1 MEEKVKG
8 NMYTEESLRI
18 NTPNVVGEEFEGEV
32 VVVNLESGCYFSL
45 MGSAKNIWKTLAQ
58 SSASLASI
66 IVALE
71 ETLDCSGIDVAAEV
85 VPFLDELKK
94 LELVVPT
101 VLSGTTSSTAPE
113 PPGASIR
120 PRFEAPRVE
129 IFTDLQDILL
139 LDPIHD
145 VDEAGWPMANPDIT
159 NPR

>member
-1 MEEKVKG
+1 MSLEG
-8 NMYTEESLRI
+8 SLRI

-45 MGSAKNIWKTLAQ
+45 MGSAKDIWKTLVQ
-58 SSASLASI
+58 SSASPESI
-66 IVALE
+66 IVTLE
-71 ETLDCSGIDVAAEV
+71 ENLDCSGIDVAAEV

-101 VLSGTTSSTAPE
+101 DSSGPTSSTLHE
-113 PPGASIR
+113 PQGDSIR

-159 NPR
+159 IPR